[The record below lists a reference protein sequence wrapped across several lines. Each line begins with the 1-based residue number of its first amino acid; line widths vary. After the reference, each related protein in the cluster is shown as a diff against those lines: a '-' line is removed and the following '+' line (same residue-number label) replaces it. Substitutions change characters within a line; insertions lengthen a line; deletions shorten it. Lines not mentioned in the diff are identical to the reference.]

1 MKSSPHRW
9 SSALVTGASAG
20 IGQAMAEQLGAAGIP
35 TVIVARRAERLAE
48 LATVYTCLE
57 PLQADL
63 LTVEG
68 LEVVAQRLRLATRPI
83 DLLVNNAGFGASGNV
98 ADVQPS
104 ILQDII
110 TLNISALTALTTAA
124 LPGMLARKRGWIL
137 QVSSVASFQPG
148 PGAAVYSASKAYVTS
163 FSEALSLELTGTGVT
178 VTALCPGFT
187 RSEFHS
193 VSGSAG
199 KNGRIPKSAW
209 MSAADVAGAGLR
221 ATAAGKAVE
230 VPGIGYKVLASISNV
245 LPRTLVRRIIDI
257 ANGPD

>member
-1 MKSSPHRW
+1 MKTSPHPWAR
-9 SSALVTGASAG
+9 ALVTGASAG
-20 IGQAMAEQLGAAGIP
+20 IGKAMVEQLGAAGIP
-35 TVIVARRAERLAE
+35 TIIVARRAERLTD
-48 LATVYTCLE
+48 LAAKYACLE
-57 PLQADL
+57 PLVADL

-68 LEVVAQRLRLATRPI
+68 LQVVAQRLRLAMQPI

-98 ADVQPS
+98 ADVDPRV
-104 ILQDII
+104 LQDII
-110 TLNISALTALTTAA
+110 TLNISALTSLTTAA

-148 PGAAVYSASKAYVTS
+148 PGAAVYSATKAYVTS

-193 VSGSAG
+193 VSGSAD
-199 KNGRIPKSAW
+199 NIGRIPKSAW

-230 VPGIGYKVLASISNV
+230 VPGIAYKTLASISNV
-245 LPRTLVRRIIDI
+245 LPRALVRRIIDI